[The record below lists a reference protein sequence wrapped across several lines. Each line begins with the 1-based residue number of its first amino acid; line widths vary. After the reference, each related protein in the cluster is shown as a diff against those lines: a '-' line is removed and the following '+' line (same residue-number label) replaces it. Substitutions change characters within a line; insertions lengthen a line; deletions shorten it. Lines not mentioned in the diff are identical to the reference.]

1 MHLVCCQKFVFGLHS
16 LLPLVSPDPTKHLV
30 VCTKRCYTNVAKTL
44 PSAPSTEDLPLTVPA
59 HVAALAAS
67 TGTPHVAGLG
77 QVPANTRLAW
87 NKDGKN
93 GPNDPNH
100 SEFILLAWLTTH
112 GNYERFRGTGNN
124 GVRKINFANTIASTI
139 NNAGV
144 RKVRTG
150 KDVLNKIEYIEKS
163 FRLAHDWSHTETGEG
178 LRETDKGSYEEAL
191 LKKCPWYFDLVDIF
205 QDRANARPHYTT
217 DNMFGDTDS
226 DDDFRHDTEDKG
238 DDDALKSS
246 GKAGTDKVGAE
257 ASFKANDDNDN
268 DDDSTDDE
276 EPIEVVGVVCSGS
289 NKENEVGHAT
299 GVAATN
305 KMKGAGEEKKDE
317 PKKGNN
323 KMEASDEAKKRPSTI
338 PLSVK
343 KKKNKAAT
351 NKKKGK
357 GELDDPFT
365 VEVVKCFALNS
376 EKKEATEL
384 IRSKELNRHNK
395 AMEDLATRDQDWKER
410 QSDFDFKVK
419 RLTQY
424 HELKAK
430 FDVDF
435 IRSVF
440 PEMKD
445 FIDAETLLCK
455 G

>member
-1 MHLVCCQKFVFGLHS
+1 MKPIKVPTRRPS
-16 LLPLVSPDPTKHLV
+16 LKNA
-30 VCTKRCYTNVAKTL
+30 RGI
-44 PSAPSTEDLPLTVPA
+44 LT
-59 HVAALAAS
+59 
-67 TGTPHVAGLG
+67 
-77 QVPANTRLAW
+77 
-87 NKDGKN
+87 
-93 GPNDPNH
+93 
-100 SEFILLAWLTTH
+100 WLTSS
-112 GNYERFRGTGNN
+112 R
-124 GVRKINFANTIASTI
+124 
-139 NNAGV
+139 
-144 RKVRTG
+144 
-150 KDVLNKIEYIEKS
+150 IEQTLDHTTVQTTC
-163 FRLAHDWSHTETGEG
+163 LATQTAMMTS
-178 LRETDKGSYEEAL
+178 
-191 LKKCPWYFDLVDIF
+191 V
-205 QDRANARPHYTT
+205 TT
-217 DNMFGDTDS
+217 P
-226 DDDFRHDTEDKG
+226 EDKG
-238 DDDALKSS
+238 NDDALKSS

-257 ASFKANDDNDN
+257 ASFKANDGNNDN

-299 GVAATN
+299 GAAATN

-317 PKKGNN
+317 PKKGND
-323 KMEASDEAKKRPSTI
+323 KMEASDETKKRPSTI

-365 VEVVKCFALNS
+365 LEVVKCFALNS

-384 IRSKELNRHNK
+384 IRSKELHRHNK

-440 PEMKD
+440 PEMKRLHRCGNPSWQGLKT
-445 FIDAETLLCK
+445 ESQESS
-455 G
+455 